1 MTDDWQLQ
9 AFSQVQAGKNTTVKV
24 AAVAKQRERQKRRR
38 IENNAAFLQMSFFV
52 VGNVTSQKIIL
63 DRTGGLQ
70 VLLWVLSNNTQN
82 KASWSTQHGR
92 LVCLNHLIPDYT
104 VDMEHAAQRCSKF
117 FSKHEMKQLGFLL
130 SGRLPGLEDD
140 GNTIY
145 CNAVILC
152 DPPLLA

>member
-24 AAVAKQRERQKRRR
+24 AVVAKQRERQKRRR
-38 IENNAAFLQMSFFV
+38 IENNAAFLQMSFFL
-52 VGNVTSQKIIL
+52 GNVTSQKIIL

-70 VLLWVLSNNTQN
+70 VLFWGLSNNTQK
-82 KASWSTQHGR
+82 KASRSRQHGR
-92 LVCLNHLIPDYT
+92 LVCLNHLIPDDT
-104 VDMEHAAQRCSKF
+104 ADMEHAAQRSSKF

-152 DPPLLA
+152 DPPSLT

>member
-38 IENNAAFLQMSFFV
+38 IENNAAFLQMSFFLEMLHLRK
-52 VGNVTSQKIIL
+52 SFS
-63 DRTGGLQ
+63 TGLVDFKSYFGCCLI
-70 VLLWVLSNNTQN
+70 TPKK
-82 KASWSTQHGR
+82 KASRSRQHGK
-92 LVCLNHLIPDYT
+92 LLCLNHLIPDYT

-117 FSKHEMKQLGFLL
+117 FSRHEMKQLGFLL

-152 DPPLLA
+152 DPPSLT